1 MRLHGLM
8 RGSGTAF
15 AHCRTMSRCLLLIAA
30 AALTFAAGPASAQA
44 QAQAPAQTQPPAAP
58 PAGTTRPATAAPAPA
73 APATA
78 APKTATPTPA
88 EPASSSPATAPRSAA
103 AVPTTPPVRTASAA
117 NQPEYR
123 IGAGDKLQI
132 NVYKEADLTQALQVR
147 PDGRI
152 TMPLVGDF
160 AAAGQ
165 TPMQLQRKL
174 SDSLRE
180 YVTNPVV
187 TVMVVEVADRVAY
200 VMGEV
205 NTPGAVPLKGPMTV
219 VQALAVAGGFK
230 DFANKGGIKVLR
242 KTPGSD
248 RVETIPFNYKDALRS
263 DAPAFYLV
271 EGDTVVVP

>member
-1 MRLHGLM
+1 M
-8 RGSGTAF
+8 
-15 AHCRTMSRCLLLIAA
+15 LIAMAGCTLA
-30 AALTFAAGPASAQA
+30 AAPASAQA
-44 QAQAPAQTQPPAAP
+44 PPSAPATGSSA
-58 PAGTTRPATAAPAPA
+58 PATAPAPAPAPAPVAAPAPA
-73 APATA
+73 PSGTTA
-78 APKTATPTPA
+78 APA
-88 EPASSSPATAPRSAA
+88 RSAA
-103 AVPTTPPVRTASAA
+103 AVPATTPVRGASAA

-123 IGAGDKLQI
+123 IGSGDKLQI
-132 NVYKEADLTQALQVR
+132 NVYKENDLTQALQVR

-174 SDSLRE
+174 AESLKE

-187 TVMVVEVADRVAY
+187 TVMVVEVADRVVY

-205 NTPGAVPLKGPMTV
+205 NTPGAVPLKGSMTV
-219 VQALAVAGGFK
+219 LQALAVAGGFK

-242 KTPGSD
+242 KVPGSD
-248 RVETIPFNYKDALRS
+248 RVETIPFSYKDSTRS
-263 DAPAFYLV
+263 DAPVFYLA

>member
-1 MRLHGLM
+1 M
-8 RGSGTAF
+8 RGSGTTF
-15 AHCRTMSRCLLLIAA
+15 AHFGAMSRRLLLIVTAA
-30 AALTFAAGPASAQA
+30 SMLAAVEASAQA
-44 QAQAPAQTQPPAAP
+44 QAPASPPPAGTPASAAP
-58 PAGTTRPATAAPAPA
+58 PATPPATSSP
-73 APATA
+73 T
-78 APKTATPTPA
+78 TPTPR
-88 EPASSSPATAPRSAA
+88 TAA
-103 AVPTTPPVRTASAA
+103 AVPATTPARSAAAA

-123 IGAGDKLQI
+123 IGSGDKLQI

-174 SDSLRE
+174 AESLRE
-180 YVTNPVV
+180 FVTNPVV
-187 TVMVVEVADRVAY
+187 TVMVVEVADRMVY

-205 NTPGAVPLKGPMTV
+205 NTPGAVPLKGPMSV
-219 VQALAVAGGFK
+219 MQALAVAGGFK

-248 RVETIPFNYKDALRS
+248 RVETIPFSYKDALRS
-263 DAPAFYLV
+263 DAPVFYLV

>member
-1 MRLHGLM
+1 
-8 RGSGTAF
+8 
-15 AHCRTMSRCLLLIAA
+15 MSRRYMLIVTAGF
-30 AALTFAAGPASAQA
+30 ALAAGPASAQA
-44 QAQAPAQTQPPAAP
+44 PAPAPTPTAPATAP
-58 PAGTTRPATAAPAPA
+58 ASAPASAPAPAPAGGAAPAPRTAGA
-73 APATA
+73 A
-78 APKTATPTPA
+78 PTPA
-88 EPASSSPATAPRSAA
+88 PARSAN
-103 AVPTTPPVRTASAA
+103 AA

-123 IGAGDKLQI
+123 IGSGDKLQI
-132 NVYKEADLTQALQVR
+132 NVYKENDLTQALQVR

-152 TMPLVGDF
+152 TLPLVGDV

-174 SDSLRE
+174 AESLRE
-180 YVTNPVV
+180 FVSNPVV
-187 TVMVVEVADRVAY
+187 TVMVTEVADRVVY

-219 VQALAVAGGFK
+219 LQALAVAGGFK

-248 RVETIPFNYKDALRS
+248 RVETIPFSYKDALRS
-263 DAPAFYLV
+263 DAPVFYLA

>member
-1 MRLHGLM
+1 MLIV
-8 RGSGTAF
+8 TA
-15 AHCRTMSRCLLLIAA
+15 ALTAA
-30 AALTFAAGPASAQA
+30 AASASAQA
-44 QAQAPAQTQPPAAP
+44 QAP
-58 PAGTTRPATAAPAPA
+58 APAPA
-73 APATA
+73 AGSSTA
-78 APKTATPTPA
+78 AAPVAAPMPAAAPTPTHAPA
-88 EPASSSPATAPRSAA
+88 PAPSSATSPAPPRTAA
-103 AVPTTPPVRTASAA
+103 AVPATTPVRTTSTA

-123 IGAGDKLQI
+123 IGGGDKLQI
-132 NVYKEADLTQALQVR
+132 NVYKESDLTQALQVR

-152 TMPLVGDF
+152 TLPLIGDL

-174 SDSLRE
+174 TESLRE

-187 TVMVVEVADRVAY
+187 TVMVVEVADRVVY

-205 NTPGAVPLKGPMTV
+205 NTPGAVPLKGSMTV
-219 VQALAVAGGFK
+219 LQALAVAGGFK

-248 RVETIPFNYKDALRS
+248 RVETIPFSYKDALRT
-263 DAPAFYLV
+263 DAPVFYLI

>member
-1 MRLHGLM
+1 MLIVTAGL
-8 RGSGTAF
+8 T
-15 AHCRTMSRCLLLIAA
+15 L
-30 AALTFAAGPASAQA
+30 AAGEVSGQAQHPAQNPASPPASAP
-44 QAQAPAQTQPPAAP
+44 AP
-58 PAGTTRPATAAPAPA
+58 GSTTPATAPASAPAPA
-73 APATA
+73 P
-78 APKTATPTPA
+78 
-88 EPASSSPATAPRSAA
+88 SSTTSPAPPAPRTAA
-103 AVPTTPPVRTASAA
+103 AVPVTPPVRTANAA
-117 NQPEYR
+117 TQPEYR
-123 IGAGDKLQI
+123 IGSGDKLQI
-132 NVYKEADLTQALQVR
+132 NVYKENDLTQALQVR

-174 SDSLRE
+174 AESLRE

-187 TVMVVEVADRVAY
+187 TVMVVEVADRVIY

-205 NTPGAVPLKGPMTV
+205 NTPGAVPLKGSMTV
-219 VQALAVAGGFK
+219 LQALAVAGGFK

-248 RVETIPFNYKDALRS
+248 RVETIPFSYKDATRS
-263 DAPAFYLV
+263 DAPVFYLI